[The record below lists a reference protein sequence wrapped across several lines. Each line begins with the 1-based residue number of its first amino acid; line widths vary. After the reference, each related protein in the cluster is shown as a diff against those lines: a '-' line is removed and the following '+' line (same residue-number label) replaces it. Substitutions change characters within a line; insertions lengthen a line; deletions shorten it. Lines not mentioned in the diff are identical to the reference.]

1 MNKNSFILSFL
12 LILSFYYSAF
22 ASDNLRG
29 INSFFI
35 GSEEMSGDKKKDC
48 NLDKNK
54 IIRSVKYLILEAKIP
69 TTESYENNEVLYIQP
84 IVLKAKNICAGMI
97 TFQTFSFAEV
107 ANSGGNKDYMQLIS
121 YNETKL
127 VTGTPSDFADFYLKI
142 LEEMTLEFIN
152 KWEKAN

>member
-12 LILSFYYSAF
+12 SILSFYYSAF
-22 ASDNLRG
+22 ASDNLKA

-35 GSEEMSGDKKKDC
+35 GSEELSGDKNKDC

-84 IVLKAKNICAGMI
+84 IVVKAENICAGMI

-107 ANSGGNKDYMQLIS
+107 ANSGGNKGFMQLIS

-127 VTGTPSDFADFYLKI
+127 VTESPSKFADFYLEM

-152 KWEKAN
+152 EWEKAN

>member
-69 TTESYENNEVLYIQP
+69 TTESYENNEVRSEEHTSELQSPVPSSYAVFCLKKKKIKRTTHFNSVHTLH
-84 IVLKAKNICAGMI
+84 VLL
-97 TFQTFSFAEV
+97 V
-107 ANSGGNKDYMQLIS
+107 APNS
-121 YNETKL
+121 
-127 VTGTPSDFADFYLKI
+127 
-142 LEEMTLEFIN
+142 
-152 KWEKAN
+152 